1 MRNVRFAVLALG
13 AMVALVALAGC
24 GSSKTHG
31 EEGTVK
37 LTQPGG
43 ASSKTNAPI
52 GKFNGKSFTPG
63 NGISISNMLQNTE
76 KKTVGEINAVCIAT
90 QPSSGEDILSGTC
103 TGTATVPGGT
113 FALNVGGKGVVAGK
127 GVFGAITG
135 GTGKYNGALG
145 NFSSKPKS
153 SSGEEGPKEVTF
165 NYILP

>member
-1 MRNVRFAVLALG
+1 MKQIRIAVLALG
-13 AMVALVALAGC
+13 LVAALALLAGC

-31 EEGTVK
+31 AEGTVK

-43 ASSKTNAPI
+43 NSKTNAPI
-52 GKFNGKSFTPG
+52 GRFNGKSFTPG
-63 NGISISNMLQNTE
+63 SGIAVSNLLQNSE
-76 KKTVGEINAVCIAT
+76 KKAAGEINAVCIDT
-90 QPSSGEDILSGTC
+90 QPTSGEALLSGTC

-113 FALNVGGKGVVAGK
+113 FALNVGGKGVIAGK
-127 GVFGAITG
+127 GVSGAIIG

-145 NFSSKPKS
+145 NFSSKPMS